1 MDKKTLT
8 ELDYYRIRD
17 QIAGLCK
24 SEEGKESLLER
35 EPLSNPSEYESLKN
49 LSREWSVCFSS
60 PRDVS
65 LKAWPPVAPLFSIL
79 KTAGARLEVQE
90 LYALG
95 LFCQHAREVKEK
107 IAGSKEELGLKSLDE
122 NAQKI
127 PDLSAAE
134 EEIFKVV
141 DKDGSLKDLRELRE
155 IKAAMQAIRREIEGA
170 FKKLLSDPALARSL
184 ESTLPVMRN
193 DRQVLAVKS
202 SERGKIKG
210 IIHELSNSGQTVFIE
225 PEEAVRLNN
234 DLVQKEYEL
243 ESAVRKILEEATAR
257 LMESAA
263 AFEEALPIMVR
274 LDATQAAAR
283 WGAESD
289 STYALSASDGEP
301 PLLLQARHPLL
312 KDKAVPIDIRFMD
325 GKRVLI
331 ITGANTGGKTVAI
344 KTFALFCMLNQ
355 AGFPIPAAEGSRLPC
370 FDAVYADIGDEQS
383 IDASLSTFSA
393 HMKNIALA
401 LSQATRK
408 SLVLLD
414 ELGSGTDPLEGSA
427 IAMAALDSL
436 IDRGSFVLVTTHHG
450 VLKNYGWTNP
460 VCSNASVEFDMD
472 ALKPTYRLVMG
483 IPGESH
489 ALEIAERSGMKKEIV
504 QKARGYI
511 QSQAADV
518 SALIKG
524 LNQKHLELDRLMQE
538 QLEREEKLDERA
550 LKNEEKEI
558 KLRRR
563 EHDFKAAQSKEEAAF
578 LRESRRKLEN
588 LIRELKEGEVTREK
602 TLAVKQ
608 FKEDLAAAEKVHSDI
623 LQAEEENLLRDEE
636 KFEKKKNSHKSNKPT
651 KGKTKNSEA
660 LKTATPTL
668 ARREIVE
675 EAAKKFEEGAKVHSF
690 ATGAEGVLL
699 RKEKGGEW
707 LVQFGSLKIK
717 AKEKDL
723 RLDQNAAAKAIPSWQ
738 YVVAGSDS
746 STASGGS
753 KSGGYRGAGAAGSM
767 ERPAYELRLLGL
779 RADEAVKA
787 LERQIDLCVL
797 NGLDH
802 FSVIHG
808 KGTGALKEAVQK
820 YLKAAPAVQDFSFAP
835 AEDGGEGKTYVK
847 L

>member
-24 SEEGKESLLER
+24 SEEGKTQLLAR
-35 EPLSNPSEYESLKN
+35 EPFTNPSEYESLKN
-49 LSREWSVCFSS
+49 LSREWAVCFSS
-60 PRDVS
+60 SRDIS
-65 LKAWPPVAPLFSIL
+65 LKAWPPVVPLFSTL
-79 KTAGARLEVQE
+79 RTNGARLELDE

-107 IAGSKEELGLKSLDE
+107 IAASKDALGLKNLDSF
-122 NAQKI
+122 AQKI
-127 PDLSAAE
+127 PDLSGAE
-134 EEIFKVV
+134 NEIFKVV

-170 FKKLLSDPALARSL
+170 FKKLLSDPVLARSL

-193 DRQVLAVKS
+193 DRQTLAVKTG
-202 SERGKIKG
+202 ERSKVKG

-243 ESAVRKILEEATAR
+243 ESAVRKILEETTAR

-283 WGAESD
+283 WGAESN
-289 STYALSASDGEP
+289 STYALSATDGEP

-489 ALEIAERSGMKKEIV
+489 ALEIAERSGMAAELV

-602 TLAVKQ
+602 TLAAKQ

-636 KFEKKKNSHKSNKPT
+636 KFEKKKNSHKSNKIK
-651 KGKTKNSEA
+651 KGRTKNSDA
-660 LKTATPTL
+660 LKSATPTL

-675 EAAKKFEEGAKVHSF
+675 ETAKKFEEGAKVRSL

-723 RLDQNAAAKAIPSWQ
+723 RLDQNTAAKAIPSWQ
-738 YVVAGSDS
+738 YVVAGVE
-746 STASGGS
+746 TGS
-753 KSGGYRGAGAAGSM
+753 RPKTGAAGSM

>member
-1 MDKKTLT
+1 M
-8 ELDYYRIRD
+8 
-17 QIAGLCK
+17 A
-24 SEEGKESLLER
+24 R
-35 EPLSNPSEYESLKN
+35 EPFSNPSECESLKN
-49 LSREWSVCFSS
+49 LSREWAVCFSS
-60 PRDVS
+60 NRDIS
-65 LKAWPPVAPLFSIL
+65 LKAWPPVQALFSIL
-79 KTAGARLEVQE
+79 KTAGARLELSE

-95 LFCQHAREVKEK
+95 LFCQNARDAKEK
-107 IAGSKEELGLKSLDE
+107 ISAAKDSLGLKHLDSL
-122 NAQKI
+122 AQKM

-134 EEIFKVV
+134 AEIFKVV
-141 DKDGSLKDLRELRE
+141 DKDGSLKDLPVLRE
-155 IKAAMQAIRREIEGA
+155 IKSAMQAIRREIEGA
-170 FKKLLSDPALARSL
+170 FKKIISDASLSRSL
-184 ESTLPVMRN
+184 ESTLPVIRN

-202 SERGKIKG
+202 SERSKIKG
-210 IIHELSNSGQTVFIE
+210 IVHELSNSGQTAFIE

-234 DLVQKEYEL
+234 DLVQKEFEL
-243 ESAVRKILEEATAR
+243 ESAVRKILEETTAR
-257 LMESAA
+257 LMESAPF
-263 AFEEALPIMVR
+263 FEKALPAMVR

-283 WGAESD
+283 WGMERSCV
-289 STYALSASDGEP
+289 YALGAKDGEA

-312 KDKAVPIDIRFMD
+312 KDKAVPIDIKFMD
-325 GKRVLI
+325 AKRVLI

-344 KTFALFCMLNQ
+344 KTFALFCMMNQ

-370 FDAVYADIGDEQS
+370 FDSVYADIGDEQS

-401 LSQATRK
+401 ISGATDK

-427 IAMAALDSL
+427 IAMAVLDRL
-436 IDRGSFVLVTTHHG
+436 IERGSFVLVTTHHG

-460 VCSNASVEFDMD
+460 VCSNASVEFDSD
-472 ALKPTYRLVMG
+472 SLRPTYRLVMG

-489 ALEIAERSGMKKEIV
+489 ALEIAERSGMEAALV

-538 QLEREEKLDERA
+538 QKAREERLEAVA
-550 LKNEEKEI
+550 LKNEEKEM

-578 LRESRRKLEN
+578 LREARRKLEN
-588 LIRELKEGEVTREK
+588 LVRELKEGEITREK
-602 TLAVKQ
+602 TLAAKE
-608 FKEDLAAAEKVHSDI
+608 FKESLAAAEKVHAEI
-623 LQAEEENLLRDEE
+623 LEAEEANLLRDEE

-651 KGKTKNSEA
+651 KARTKNSEA

-668 ARREIVE
+668 AKREVVE
-675 EAAKKFEEGAKVHSF
+675 AEAKKFEEGAKVHSL

-707 LVQFGSLKIK
+707 LVQFGGLKIK

-723 RLDQNAAAKAIPSWQ
+723 RLDQNAASAQKIPSWQ
-738 YVVAGSDS
+738 YVAVGTDS
-746 STASGGS
+746 SPKT
-753 KSGGYRGAGAAGSM
+753 GAAGSM
-767 ERPAYELRLLGL
+767 DRPAYELRLLGM

-820 YLKAAPAVQDFSFAP
+820 FLKAAPAVQDFSFAP

>member
-24 SEEGKESLLER
+24 SEEGKAQLLAR
-35 EPLSNPSEYESLKN
+35 EPFTNPSEYESLKN
-49 LSREWSVCFSS
+49 LSREWAVCFSS
-60 PRDVS
+60 SRDIS
-65 LKAWPPVAPLFSIL
+65 LKAWPPVASLFSIL
-79 KTAGARLEVQE
+79 KTAGARLEVSE

-95 LFCQHAREVKEK
+95 LFCQHAREIKEK
-107 IAGSKEELGLKSLDE
+107 IAGSKDELGLKNLDSL
-122 NAQKI
+122 AQKL

-134 EEIFKVV
+134 EEIFRIV
-141 DKDGSLKDLRELRE
+141 DKDGSLKDLRELRD

-170 FKKLLSDPALARSL
+170 FKKIVADPALARSL
-184 ESTLPVMRN
+184 ESTLPVVRN

-202 SERGKIKG
+202 SERSKVKG

-257 LMESAA
+257 LAESAA
-263 AFEEALPIMVR
+263 GFEEALPIMVR
-274 LDATQAAAR
+274 LDVTQAAAR
-283 WGAESD
+283 WGFENSC
-289 STYALSASDGEP
+289 SYALGTKEDEA

-325 GKRVLI
+325 AKRVLI

-355 AGFPIPAAEGSRLPC
+355 AGFAIPAAEGSRLPC

-401 LSQATRK
+401 LNQATSK

-460 VCSNASVEFDMD
+460 VCCNASVEFDMD

-489 ALEIAERSGMKKEIV
+489 ALEIADRSGMQKQIV

-538 QLEREEKLDERA
+538 QKAREERLEAVA

-602 TLAVKQ
+602 TLAAKK

-651 KGKTKNSEA
+651 KGKTKNSDA

-668 ARREIVE
+668 AKREIVE
-675 EAAKKFEEGAKVHSF
+675 EAAKKFEEGAKVHSL

-707 LVQFGSLKIK
+707 LVQFGALKIK

-723 RLDQNAAAKAIPSWQ
+723 RLDQNTAARTIPSWQ
-738 YVVAGSDS
+738 YVAVG
-746 STASGGS
+746 TETGS
-753 KSGGYRGAGAAGSM
+753 KNGGYRGSGAASQVDK
-767 ERPAYELRLLGL
+767 PAYELRLLGM

-808 KGTGALKEAVQK
+808 KGTGALKDAVQK

>member
-1 MDKKTLT
+1 MDAKTLT

-17 QIAGLCK
+17 EIAGLCK
-24 SEEGKESLLER
+24 SEEGKADLLSR
-35 EPLSNPSEYESLKN
+35 EPFSNPAQYESLKN
-49 LSREWSVCFSS
+49 LSREWSACFSS
-60 PRDVS
+60 ARDLALKGWPRVDS
-65 LKAWPPVAPLFSIL
+65 LFAVI
-79 KTAGARLEVQE
+79 KTSGARLDLQD

-95 LFCQHAREVKEK
+95 LFCKASREAKEK
-107 IAGSKEELGLKSLDE
+107 IAGSKDELGLKNLDSL
-122 NAQKI
+122 AQKI
-127 PDLSAAE
+127 PDLSRAE

-141 DKDGSLKDLRELRE
+141 DKDGGLKDLPALRE
-155 IKAAMQAIRREIEGA
+155 IKSAMQKIRREIEA
-170 FKKLLSDPALARSL
+170 SFKKIVTDPALSRSL

-193 DRQVLAVKS
+193 GRQVLAVKS
-202 SERGKIKG
+202 SERSKIKG
-210 IIHELSNSGQTVFIE
+210 IIHELSNSGQTVFVE
-225 PEEAVRLNN
+225 PDEVVRLNN

-243 ESAVRKILEEATAR
+243 ESAVRKILEETTAR
-257 LMESAA
+257 LMESAGDFDA
-263 AFEEALPIMVR
+263 ALPIMVR
-274 LDATQAAAR
+274 LDATQAAAK
-283 WGAESD
+283 WGLERGCS
-289 STYALSASDGEP
+289 YALLAGTGDGEAAQ
-301 PLLLQARHPLL
+301 LLQARHPLL
-312 KDKAVPIDIRFMD
+312 KDKAVPIDIKFMQ
-325 GKRVLI
+325 GKRVLV

-344 KTFALFCMLNQ
+344 KTFALFCMMNQ
-355 AGFPIPAAEGSRLPC
+355 SGFPVPAAEGSRLPC
-370 FDAVYADIGDEQS
+370 FDSVYADIGDEQS

-401 LSQATRK
+401 INEATDK

-427 IAMAALDSL
+427 IAMAVLDRL
-436 IDRGSFVLVTTHHG
+436 IERGSFVLVTTHHG

-460 VCSNASVEFDMD
+460 VCSNASVEFDAENLM
-472 ALKPTYRLVMG
+472 PTYRIVMG

-489 ALEIAERSGMKKEIV
+489 ALEIAERSGMGAALV

-524 LNQKHLELDRLMQE
+524 LNQKHLELD
-538 QLEREEKLDERA
+538 QLLQKAAEREERLDAVA

-563 EHDFKAAQSKEEAAF
+563 EHDFKAAQSKEESAF

-602 TLAVKQ
+602 TLAAKQ

-623 LQAEEENLLRDEE
+623 LQAEESNLLRDEE
-636 KFEKKKNSHKSNKPT
+636 KFEKKKNSHKSNKPS
-651 KGKTKNSEA
+651 KVKTKNSEA

-668 ARREIVE
+668 APRKALE
-675 EAAKKFEEGAKVHSF
+675 EAAPVFEEGAKVHSM

-699 RKEKGGEW
+699 RKEKDDLW
-707 LVQFGSLKIK
+707 LVQFGALKIT
-717 AKEKDL
+717 ARQKDL
-723 RLDQNAAAKAIPSWQ
+723 RLDASAQGKGSAKNIPSWQ
-738 YVVAGSDS
+738 YLAAENAG
-746 STASGGS
+746 
-753 KSGGYRGAGAAGSM
+753 GAARGPGGQA
-767 ERPAYELRLLGL
+767 ERPAYELRLLGM

-808 KGTGALKEAVQK
+808 KGTGALKEAIQK
-820 YLKAAPAVQDFSFAP
+820 YLKAAPAVQEFSFAP

-847 L
+847 LK

>member
-8 ELDYYRIRD
+8 ELDYYRIRG

-24 SEEGKESLLER
+24 SEEGKESLFER
-35 EPLSNPSEYESLKN
+35 EPLSNSSEYESLKN

-107 IAGSKEELGLKSLDE
+107 IAGSKEELGLKNLDAL
-122 NAQKI
+122 AQKI

-134 EEIFKVV
+134 EEIFNVV

-155 IKAAMQAIRREIEGA
+155 IKAAMQAIRREIDGA
-170 FKKLLSDPALARSL
+170 FKKIVADPALARSL
-184 ESTLPVMRN
+184 ESTLPVVRN
-193 DRQVLAVKS
+193 DRQVLAVKTG
-202 SERGKIKG
+202 ERSKVKG

-263 AFEEALPIMVR
+263 AFEEALPVMVR

-283 WGAESD
+283 WGAESN
-289 STYALSASDGEP
+289 STYALGATDGEP

-408 SLVLLD
+408 SLALLD

-602 TLAVKQ
+602 TLAAKQ

-636 KFEKKKNSHKSNKPT
+636 KFEKKKNSHKSNKIK
-651 KGKTKNSEA
+651 KGRTKNSDA
-660 LKTATPTL
+660 LKSATPTL
-668 ARREIVE
+668 AKREIVE
-675 EAAKKFEEGAKVHSF
+675 EAAKKFEEGAKVHSL

-723 RLDQNAAAKAIPSWQ
+723 RLDQNTAAKAIPSWQ
-738 YVVAGSDS
+738 YVVAGAETGSRPKSD
-746 STASGGS
+746 
-753 KSGGYRGAGAAGSM
+753 AAGSI

>member
-1 MDKKTLT
+1 MDTKTLT

-24 SEEGKESLLER
+24 SEEGKAQLLER
-35 EPLSNPSEYESLKN
+35 EPFAKAAEYESLKN

-60 PRDVS
+60 SRDIS
-65 LKAWPPVAPLFSIL
+65 LKAWPPVASLFAIL

-95 LFCQHAREVKEK
+95 LFCQHAREIKER
-107 IAGSKEELGLKSLDE
+107 IAGSKDELGLKNLDAL
-122 NAQKI
+122 AQKL
-127 PDLSAAE
+127 PDLAAAE
-134 EEIFKVV
+134 EEIFRIV
-141 DKDGSLKDLRELRE
+141 DKDGSLKDLRELRD
-155 IKAAMQAIRREIEGA
+155 IKAAMQAIRREIDGA
-170 FKKLLSDPALARSL
+170 FKKIVADPALARSL
-184 ESTLPVMRN
+184 ESTLPVVRN

-243 ESAVRKILEEATAR
+243 ESAVRKILEEATGR
-257 LMESAA
+257 LMESAVG
-263 AFEEALPIMVR
+263 FEEALPIMVR

-283 WGAESD
+283 WGAENN
-289 STYALSASDGEP
+289 STYALSASDGEA

-312 KDKAVPIDIRFMD
+312 KEKAVPIDVRFMD

-401 LSQATRK
+401 LNQATRK

-602 TLAVKQ
+602 TLAAKQ

-675 EAAKKFEEGAKVHSF
+675 EAAKKFEEGAKVHSL
-690 ATGAEGVLL
+690 ATGAEGLLL

-723 RLDQNAAAKAIPSWQ
+723 RLDQNTAAKAIPSWQ
-738 YVVAGSDS
+738 YVVAGSETVS
-746 STASGGS
+746 RP
-753 KSGGYRGAGAAGSM
+753 KSGAAGSM
-767 ERPAYELRLLGL
+767 ERPVYELRLLGL
-779 RADEAVKA
+779 RTDEAVKA
-787 LERQIDLCVL
+787 LEKQIDLCVL

>member
-1 MDKKTLT
+1 MDQKTLT
-8 ELDYYRIRD
+8 ELDYYRIREK
-17 QIAGLCK
+17 IAGLCK
-24 SEEGKESLLER
+24 SEEGKASLLAR
-35 EPLSNPSEYESLKN
+35 EPFSREAECEALKN

-60 PRDVS
+60 SRDIS

-79 KTAGARLEVQE
+79 KAAGARLELDG

-95 LFCQHAREVKEK
+95 LFCQNAREVKEK
-107 IAGSKEELGLKSLDE
+107 ISAAKDELGLKRLCES
-122 NAQKI
+122 AQKI

-134 EEIFKVV
+134 AEIFKVV
-141 DKDGSLKDLRELRE
+141 DKDGLLKDLPVLRE
-155 IKAAMQAIRREIEGA
+155 IKGAMQKIRREIEGS
-170 FKKLLSDPALARSL
+170 FKKIISDPALSRSL
-184 ESTLPVMRN
+184 ESTLPVVRN

-202 SERGKIKG
+202 SERSKIKG
-210 IIHELSNSGQTVFIE
+210 IVHELSNSGQTVFIE

-234 DLVQKEYEL
+234 DFVQKEFEL
-243 ESAVRKILEEATAR
+243 ESAVRKILEETTAR
-257 LMESAA
+257 LAESAA
-263 AFEEALPIMVR
+263 LFEEALPTMVR
-274 LDATQAAAR
+274 LDTTQAAAR
-283 WGAESD
+283 WGMENSCV
-289 STYALSASDGEP
+289 YALGAKEGEP
-301 PLLLQARHPLL
+301 PLLAQARHPLL

-325 GKRVLI
+325 AKRVLI

-344 KTFALFCMLNQ
+344 KTFALFCMMNQ
-355 AGFPIPAAEGSRLPC
+355 AGFAIPAAEGSRLPC
-370 FDAVYADIGDEQS
+370 FDSVYADIGDEQS

-393 HMKNIALA
+393 HMKNIARA
-401 LSQATRK
+401 VNEATEK

-427 IAMAALDSL
+427 IAMAVLDRL
-436 IDRGSFVLVTTHHG
+436 IERGSFVLVTTHHG

-460 VCSNASVEFDMD
+460 VCSNASVEFD
-472 ALKPTYRLVMG
+472 AESLRPTYRLVMG

-489 ALEIAERSGMKKEIV
+489 ALEIAERSGMAAELV

-538 QLEREEKLDERA
+538 QKAREERLEAVA

-602 TLAVKQ
+602 TLAAKK
-608 FKEDLAAAEKVHSDI
+608 FKEELAAAEKVHSEI
-623 LQAEEENLLRDEE
+623 LEAEEANLLRDEE

-651 KGKTKNSEA
+651 KARTKNSEA

-668 ARREIVE
+668 AARKVLE
-675 EAAKKFEEGAKVHSF
+675 EAAPVFEEGAKVHSL

-707 LVQFGSLKIK
+707 LVQFGALKIK
-717 AKEKDL
+717 AKEKEL
-723 RLDQNAAAKAIPSWQ
+723 RLDQNAAAARQIPSWQ
-738 YVVAGSDS
+738 YVAGGAGTGS
-746 STASGGS
+746 SP
-753 KSGGYRGAGAAGSM
+753 KMGAAGSM
-767 ERPAYELRLLGL
+767 DKPAYELRLLGM

-808 KGTGALKEAVQK
+808 KGTGALKDAVQK
-820 YLKAAPAVQDFSFAP
+820 YLKAAPAVQGFSFAP

>member
-1 MDKKTLT
+1 MDEKTLT
-8 ELDYYRIRD
+8 ELDYYRIREK
-17 QIAGLCK
+17 IAGLCK
-24 SEEGKESLLER
+24 SEEGKASLLSR
-35 EPLSNPSEYESLKN
+35 EPFSREDECEALKN

-60 PRDVS
+60 ARDIS
-65 LKAWPPVAPLFSIL
+65 LKAWPPVAPLFAIL
-79 KTAGARLEVQE
+79 RTAGARLELDG

-95 LFCQHAREVKEK
+95 LFCQHAREIKEK
-107 IAGSKEELGLKSLDE
+107 ISASKDELGLKNLDK

-127 PDLSAAE
+127 PSLSAAE
-134 EEIFKVV
+134 AEIFKVV
-141 DKDGSLKDLRELRE
+141 DKDGSLKDLPVLRE
-155 IKAAMQAIRREIEGA
+155 IKGAMQKIRRDIEGS
-170 FKKLLSDPALARSL
+170 FKKIISDPTLSRSL
-184 ESTLPVMRN
+184 ESTLPVIRN
-193 DRQVLAVKS
+193 DRQVLAVKA
-202 SERGKIKG
+202 SERSKVKG

-225 PEEAVRLNN
+225 PEEAVLLNN
-234 DLVQKEYEL
+234 ELLQKEFEL
-243 ESAVRKILEEATAR
+243 ESAVRKILEETTAR
-257 LMESAA
+257 LAESAGD
-263 AFEEALPIMVR
+263 FEQALPAMVR

-283 WGAESD
+283 WGMENSCV
-289 STYALSASDGEP
+289 YALRANGGEP

-325 GKRVLI
+325 AKRVLI

-344 KTFALFCMLNQ
+344 KTFALFCALNQ

-370 FDAVYADIGDEQS
+370 FDSIYADIGDEQS

-393 HMKNIALA
+393 HMKNIARA
-401 LSQATRK
+401 VNEATEK

-427 IAMAALDSL
+427 IAMAALDAL
-436 IDRGSFVLVTTHHG
+436 IERGSFVLVTTHHG

-460 VCSNASVEFDMD
+460 VCSNASVEFD
-472 ALKPTYRLVMG
+472 AESLRPTYRLVMG

-489 ALEIAERSGMKKEIV
+489 ALEIADRSGMNKAVV

-538 QLEREEKLDERA
+538 QKAREERIEAAA

-588 LIRELKEGEVTREK
+588 LIRELKEGEITREK
-602 TLAVKQ
+602 TLAAKQ
-608 FKEDLAAAEKVHSDI
+608 FKEELSAAEKIHSEI
-623 LQAEEENLLRDEE
+623 LEAEEANLLRDEE
-636 KFEKKKNSHKSNKPT
+636 KFEKKKNSHKSNKAT
-651 KGKTKNSEA
+651 KPKTKNSEA

-668 ARREIVE
+668 AARKVLE
-675 EAAKKFEEGAKVHSF
+675 EAAQVFEEGAKVHSL

-707 LVQFGSLKIK
+707 LVQFGALKIK
-717 AKEKDL
+717 AKEKEL
-723 RLDQNAAAKAIPSWQ
+723 RLDQNTAAAKKIPSWQ
-738 YVVAGSDS
+738 YVAGGAES
-746 STASGGS
+746 ASKNG
-753 KSGGYRGAGAAGSM
+753 GGYRGAGAAGSM
-767 ERPAYELRLLGL
+767 ERPAYELRLLGM